1 MRVHTKVGVSVLAA
15 VAFAIPAWAA
25 HKMSTQ
31 LSLNHPTK
39 IGDTT
44 LKPGN
49 YRLVVNSGQNDVRVM
64 KEGRLLATVP
74 GKWVN
79 LKNRSPYSDVVINK
93 NQVKE
98 IDFSGKTQA
107 IRVD

>member
-1 MRVHTKVGVSVLAA
+1 MRVQMKFCISVLAA
-15 VAFAIPAWAA
+15 VAFAIPAWAS

-64 KEGRLLATVP
+64 QDGRLLATVP
-74 GKWVN
+74 GKWVD
-79 LKNRSPYSDVVINK
+79 LKSRSPYTDVVINK

-98 IDFSGKTQA
+98 IDFSGKTKA